1 MPLHKRTICSV
12 KRMNLESRVKRM
24 KRIVAQDMDRIFCGL
39 TQEERGRFDGATV
52 LLTGGA
58 GFLGFYFI
66 QFFTHYQAELGI
78 KKVICLDNF
87 QVGEPKWLKD
97 LAEAGKVELRKFNV
111 ITDDIAQ
118 VPGAAE
124 ADYVY
129 HMASIAS
136 PIFYRKYPIETLDAN
151 IWGLRRLLDFYC
163 EKPIKGLVF
172 FSSSEIYGD
181 PMPENIP
188 TPETYR
194 GNVDCQGP
202 RACYDEAKRFG
213 ETMCYLFHQR
223 YGMPITIIRPFNN
236 YGPGMRLN
244 DARVP
249 ADFANAVRQ
258 NKDIVMFSDGSPT
271 RTFCYI
277 SDAITGYLKG
287 LLHAAEGFEAFNIGI
302 DKPEISIKR
311 LAEIYAQAGR
321 EIYGYTG
328 QAKFAVSEDKEY
340 LQNNPNRRCPVIDK
354 ARRMLN
360 YAPQVDVEQ
369 GVRFFLEY
377 VKECEEE
384 ELVW

>member
-1 MPLHKRTICSV
+1 MKKIV
-12 KRMNLESRVKRM
+12 KQDLE
-24 KRIVAQDMDRIFCGL
+24 RIWGGL
-39 TQEERGRFDGATV
+39 TAEEKSRLQGSTV

-66 QFFTHYQAELGI
+66 HFLTHYQEELGV

-97 LAEAGKVELRKFNV
+97 LSAQGRVELHRFNV
-111 ITDDIAQ
+111 ITDDISN
-118 VPGAAE
+118 VPGAE
-124 ADYVY
+124 QADLIY

-163 EKPIKGLVF
+163 EKDIRGFAF

-181 PMPENIP
+181 PAPENIP

-213 ETMCYLFHQR
+213 ETMCYLFHQK
-223 YGMPITIIRPFNN
+223 YNMPITVIRPFNN

-258 NKDIVMFSDGSPT
+258 NQDIVIFSDGSPT

-277 SDAITGYLKG
+277 SDAITGYLKCIA
-287 LLHAAEGFEAFNIGI
+287 HAADGFEAFNIGM
-302 DKPEISIKR
+302 DKPEISIRR
-311 LAEIYAQAGR
+311 LAEIYTEAGR
-321 EIYGYTG
+321 EIFGYTG
-328 QAKFAVSEDKEY
+328 EARFAVSEDKAY
-340 LQNNPNRRCPVIDK
+340 LQNNPSRRCPVIDK
-354 ARRMLN
+354 ARSLLG
-360 YAPQVDVEQ
+360 YHPQVDVQQ
-369 GVRFFLEY
+369 GVRYFLAY
-377 VKECEEE
+377 VKESEEG

>member
-1 MPLHKRTICSV
+1 
-12 KRMNLESRVKRM
+12 M
-24 KRIVAQDMDRIFCGL
+24 KKIVQQDMEQIFNNL
-39 TQEERGRFDGATV
+39 TEAERQDFRGSTILF
-52 LLTGGA
+52 TGGA

-66 QFFTHYQAELGI
+66 TFLTHYKEKLGI

-97 LAEAGKVELRKFNV
+97 LSNEGKVELHKFNV
-111 ITDDIAQ
+111 ITDDIANIK
-118 VPGAAE
+118 GADE
-124 ADYVY
+124 ADYIY

-163 EKPIKGLVF
+163 QKNIRGLVF
-172 FSSSEIYGD
+172 YSSSEIYGD
-181 PMPENIP
+181 PTPENIP

-202 RACYDEAKRFG
+202 RACYDESKRFG
-213 ETMCYLFHQR
+213 ETMCYLFHQK
-223 YGMPITIIRPFNN
+223 YNMPITIIRPFNN

-277 SDAITGYLKG
+277 RDAITGYLKG
-287 LLHAAEGFEAFNIGI
+287 LLHAKDGFEAYNIGM

-311 LAEIYAQAGR
+311 LAEIYAEAGK
-321 EIYGYTG
+321 EIFNYTG
-328 QAKFAVSEDKEY
+328 SVNFAVSDDKEY
-340 LQNNPNRRCPVIDK
+340 LKNNPNRRCPVIDK
-354 ARRMLN
+354 ARRLLG
-360 YAPQVDVEQ
+360 YDPKVSVEE
-369 GVRFFLEY
+369 GVRYFLEY
-377 VKECEEE
+377 IKESEEQ
-384 ELVW
+384 ELIW

>member
-1 MPLHKRTICSV
+1 
-12 KRMNLESRVKRM
+12 M
-24 KRIVAQDMDRIFCGL
+24 KKIVRQDMERIYNGL
-39 TQEERGRFDGATV
+39 TEQEREKFQGSTV
-52 LLTGGA
+52 LFTGGA

-66 QFFTHYQAELGI
+66 TFLTHYQRELGV

-87 QVGEPKWLKD
+87 QVGYPGWLKQ
-97 LAEAGKVELRKFNV
+97 LSEEGRVELHKFNV
-111 ITDDIAQ
+111 ITDDIAEI
-118 VPGAAE
+118 PGAGQ
-124 ADYVY
+124 ADYIY

-163 EKPIKGLVF
+163 ERPVRGLAF
-172 FSSSEIYGD
+172 YSSSEIYGD
-181 PMPENIP
+181 PTPENIP
-188 TPETYR
+188 TPESYR

-213 ETMCYLFHQR
+213 ETMCYLFHER
-223 YGMPITIIRPFNN
+223 YNMPISIIRPFNN

-258 NKDIVMFSDGSPT
+258 NHDITMFSDGSPT

-277 SDAITGYLKG
+277 SDAVTGYLKA
-287 LLHAAEGFEAFNIGI
+287 LLYAQEGFEAFNIGM
-302 DKPEISIKR
+302 DRPEISIR
-311 LAEIYAQAGR
+311 QLAGIYTEAGK
-321 EIYGYTG
+321 ETFGYTG
-328 QAKFAVSEDKEY
+328 QARFAVSEDKAY

-354 ARRMLN
+354 AKRLLGYN
-360 YAPQVDVEQ
+360 PQILVDQ

-377 VKECEEE
+377 IKESSED
-384 ELVW
+384 ELTW

>member
-1 MPLHKRTICSV
+1 MNNIV
-12 KRMNLESRVKRM
+12 KQDLE
-24 KRIVAQDMDRIFCGL
+24 RIWGCL
-39 TQEERGRFDGATV
+39 TAGEKAKFQGSTV
-52 LLTGGA
+52 LFTGGA

-66 QFFTHYQAELGI
+66 HFLTRYQEELGV

-87 QVGEPKWLKD
+87 QVGEPKWLRD
-97 LAEAGKVELRKFNV
+97 LSAAGKVELHRFNV
-111 ITDDIAQ
+111 ITDDVAN
-118 VPGAAE
+118 VPGAEE
-124 ADYVY
+124 ANLIY

-163 EKPIKGLVF
+163 EKNIRGFAF

-181 PMPENIP
+181 PTPENIP

-213 ETMCYLFHQR
+213 ETMCYLFHQK
-223 YGMPITIIRPFNN
+223 YNMPITIIRPFNN

-258 NKDIVMFSDGSPT
+258 NQDILMFSDGSPT

-277 SDAITGYLKG
+277 SDAITGYLKCIA
-287 LLHAAEGFEAFNIGI
+287 HAADGFEAFNIGM
-302 DKPEISIKR
+302 DKPEISIRR
-311 LAEIYAQAGR
+311 LAEIYTEAGK
-321 EIYGYTG
+321 EIFGYTG
-328 QAKFAVSEDKEY
+328 KANFAVSEDTEY
-340 LQNNPNRRCPVIDK
+340 LRNNPNRRCPVIDK
-354 ARRMLN
+354 ARRLLG
-360 YAPQVDVEQ
+360 YEPQVDVEQ
-369 GVRFFLEY
+369 GVRYFLAY
-377 VKECEEE
+377 VKESEEG

>member
-1 MPLHKRTICSV
+1 
-12 KRMNLESRVKRM
+12 MN
-24 KRIVAQDMDRIFCGL
+24 RIVKQDLERIWGGL
-39 TQEERGRFDGATV
+39 TAEEKARFQGSTV
-52 LLTGGA
+52 LFTGGA

-66 QFFTHYQAELGI
+66 HFLTHYQKELGV

-87 QVGEPKWLKD
+87 QVGEPKWLRD
-97 LAEAGKVELRKFNV
+97 LSASGKVELHKFNV
-111 ITDDIAQ
+111 ITDDIAN
-118 VPGAAE
+118 VPGAGE
-124 ADYVY
+124 ANLIY

-136 PIFYRKYPIETLDAN
+136 PIFYRKFPIETLDAN

-163 EKPIKGLVF
+163 EKNIRGF
-172 FSSSEIYGD
+172 AFYSSSEIYGD
-181 PMPENIP
+181 PTPENIP

-213 ETMCYLFHQR
+213 ETMCYLFHQK
-223 YGMPITIIRPFNN
+223 YNMPITIIRPFNN

-277 SDAITGYLKG
+277 SDAITGYLKCIA
-287 LLHAAEGFEAFNIGI
+287 HAADGFEAFNIGM
-302 DKPEISIKR
+302 DRPEISIRR
-311 LAEIYAQAGR
+311 LAEIYTEAGK
-321 EIYGYTG
+321 EIFSYNGK
-328 QAKFAVSEDKEY
+328 ARFAVSEDAEY
-340 LQNNPNRRCPVIDK
+340 LRNNPNRRCPVIDK
-354 ARRMLN
+354 ARRLLGYN
-360 YAPQVDVEQ
+360 PQVDVEQ
-369 GVRFFLEY
+369 GVRYFLEY
-377 VKECEEE
+377 VKESKEE

>member
-1 MPLHKRTICSV
+1 MGERTSS
-12 KRMNLESRVKRM
+12 LEGLVNDM
-24 KRIVAQDMDRIFCGL
+24 KKIVQQDLERIYNGL
-39 TQEERGRFDGATV
+39 TEKERGRLRNRTI

-66 QFFTHYQAELGI
+66 QFFTHFQEELGI
-78 KKVICLDNF
+78 NRVICLDNF

-97 LAEAGKVELRKFNV
+97 LSAAGKVELHKFNV
-111 ITDDIAQ
+111 ITDDIAN
-118 VPGAAE
+118 VPGAE
-124 ADYVY
+124 DADYIY

-163 EKPIKGLVF
+163 EKPIQGLAF
-172 FSSSEIYGD
+172 YSSSEIYGD
-181 PMPENIP
+181 PTPENIP

-223 YGMPITIIRPFNN
+223 YDMPISIIRPFNN

-277 SDAITGYLKG
+277 SDAITGYLKV
-287 LLHAAEGFEAFNIGI
+287 LLHSKDGFEAFNIGM
-302 DKPEISIKR
+302 DKPEISIRR
-311 LAEIYAQAGR
+311 LAEIYTEAGK
-321 EIYGYTG
+321 EIFGYTG
-328 QAKFAVSEDKEY
+328 EAKFAVSEDKEY

-354 ARRMLN
+354 ARKLLG
-360 YAPQVDVEQ
+360 YDPQVDVEQ
-369 GVRFFLEY
+369 GVRYFLEY
-377 VKECEEE
+377 IKESKED

>member
-1 MPLHKRTICSV
+1 MKKIV
-12 KRMNLESRVKRM
+12 KQDLE
-24 KRIVAQDMDRIFCGL
+24 RIWGGL
-39 TQEERGRFDGATV
+39 TAEEKARFQGSTV
-52 LLTGGA
+52 LFTGGA

-66 QFFTHYQAELGI
+66 NFLAHYQEELGV

-97 LAEAGKVELRKFNV
+97 LSAAGKVELHKFNV
-111 ITDDIAQ
+111 ITDDIAG
-118 VPGAAE
+118 VPGAEE
-124 ADYVY
+124 ANLIY

-163 EKPIKGLVF
+163 EKNIRGF
-172 FSSSEIYGD
+172 AFYSSSEIYGD
-181 PMPENIP
+181 PTPENIP

-213 ETMCYLFHQR
+213 ETMCYLFHQK
-223 YGMPITIIRPFNN
+223 YNMPITIIRPFNN

-277 SDAITGYLKG
+277 TDAITGYLKCIA
-287 LLHAAEGFEAFNIGI
+287 HAADGFEAFNIGI
-302 DKPEISIKR
+302 DKPEISIRR
-311 LAEIYAQAGR
+311 LAEIYTQAGK
-321 EIYGYTG
+321 EIFGYTG
-328 QAKFAVSEDKEY
+328 EAKFAVSEDKEY

-354 ARRMLN
+354 ARRLLGYN
-360 YAPQVDVEQ
+360 PQVDVEQ
-369 GVRFFLEY
+369 GVRYFLEY
-377 VKECEEE
+377 VKESEEE

>member
-1 MPLHKRTICSV
+1 MV
-12 KRMNLESRVKRM
+12 KTMKKIVEQDL
-24 KRIVAQDMDRIFCGL
+24 KRIYNGL
-39 TQEERGRFDGATV
+39 TQAEREGFRDSTV

-66 QFFTHYQAELGI
+66 HFLTHYQGELGI
-78 KKVICLDNF
+78 KKIICLDNF
-87 QVGEPKWLKD
+87 QVGYPQWLKD
-97 LAEAGKVELRKFNV
+97 LSEQGKVELHKFNV
-111 ITDDIAQ
+111 ITDNIADI
-118 VPGAAE
+118 PGAEDAG
-124 ADYVY
+124 YVY

-151 IWGLRRLLDFYC
+151 IWGLRSLLDFYC
-163 EKPIKGLVF
+163 EKPLQGLVF

-181 PMPENIP
+181 PTPENIP

-213 ETMCYLFHQR
+213 ETMCYLFHQK

-287 LLHAAEGFEAFNIGI
+287 LLHARDGFEAYNIGM
-302 DKPEISIKR
+302 DKPEISIRR
-311 LAEIYAQAGR
+311 LAEIYQKAGK
-321 EIYGYTG
+321 EIFGYTG
-328 QAKFAVSEDKEY
+328 QAKFAVSEDKAY
-340 LQNNPNRRCPVIDK
+340 LTNNPNRRCPVIDK
-354 ARRMLN
+354 ARRMLG
-360 YAPQVDVEQ
+360 YDPQVTVEQ
-369 GVRFFLEY
+369 GVQYFLEY
-377 VKECEEE
+377 VKESKEE
-384 ELVW
+384 ELIW